1 MKKLSFLLAII
12 LLLSVFSMTSCNKNE
27 VPQETTPKV
36 TTPDTTLPTATTPN
50 ETTAPDVDP
59 PVVQASILVEQ
70 LAKYEVI
77 YAKDSSAEVKGEV
90 KPLVNAIY
98 NTFAV
103 MLNQRTD
110 LYYEGVESLA
120 KGQYEIL
127 IGHTNR
133 EESEIFLSTL
143 RWDDYGYG
151 IVGDKLVIAGK
162 NEDGTL
168 KALRAFLEYVGK
180 SEGGEVF
187 FTNADQFLVQTNYPY
202 PNLTINGISVSD
214 LSILCN
220 QEELGGIAQIIRD
233 AIIKASGVAVPI
245 VTDREIER
253 IENKLVIGRTNQI
266 IIDPAPED
274 IAYPT
279 GKEFYISK
287 LAGGLFIDACS
298 ASGYWSAAAYIAAQ
312 LSGECGEKVVFEQ
325 KQYMGEDAIGVMSFN
340 LKAESKTADYNA
352 RTDAVVDTILKY
364 RPAVVGVQE
373 ATDQWMNI
381 LREKLGDVYTIVGE
395 GRNAEGHDEHS
406 AILYLTAEFDC
417 LESGTRWL
425 SDTPEEKG
433 SQFAE
438 SHYKRIMTYVLLS
451 RKSDG
456 KQFLHVNTHLDYGTT
471 AAEEQ
476 VKVKQMQ
483 VIFDE
488 IAKLPSVSTTITGDF
503 NATVDSPV
511 YEMITANGYQDSC
524 PASLIP
530 SPTYH
535 GLMGTTGEAS
545 HIDFI
550 FAKGMET
557 SNYYRICTERVGNEN
572 VSDHYPI
579 FSILSFGEQ

>member
-12 LLLSVFSMTSCNKNE
+12 LLLSVFLMTACNKNE
-27 VPQETTPKV
+27 APQETTPKD
-36 TTPDTTLPTATTPN
+36 TAPDTTLPTATTPN
-50 ETTAPDVDP
+50 ETTAPDVEP
-59 PVVQASILVEQ
+59 PVVHASISLEQ
-70 LAKYEVI
+70 LAKYELI
-77 YAKDSSAEVKGEV
+77 YAKDSSKEVKSDV
-90 KPLVNAIY
+90 KPLLDRIY
-98 NTFAV
+98 NTFGI

-133 EESEIFLSTL
+133 EESETFLSAL

-151 IVGDKLVIAGK
+151 MVGDKLVIAGK

-168 KALRAFLEYVGK
+168 KALRAFLEFVSR
-180 SEGGEVF
+180 SEGRAVF

-214 LSILCN
+214 LAILCN
-220 QEELGGIAQIIRD
+220 QEELGGVAQIIRD
-233 AIIKASGVAVPI
+233 AIIKASGIAVPI
-245 VTDREIER
+245 VTDRDIER
-253 IENKLVIGRTNQI
+253 VENKLVIGRTNQI
-266 IIDPAPED
+266 IIDDAPVD
-274 IAYPT
+274 SAYPT

-298 ASGYWSAAAYIAAQ
+298 ASGYWSAAAYIAEQ

-340 LKAESKTADYNA
+340 LKAESKTAEYNA
-352 RTDAVVDTILKY
+352 RTDAVVGTILKY

-406 AILYLTAEFDC
+406 AILYLTEEFDC
-417 LESGTRWL
+417 IESGTKWL
-425 SDTPEEKG
+425 SDTPDNKG
-433 SQFAE
+433 SKFAE
-438 SHYKRIMTYVLLS
+438 SHYTRIMTYALLS

-471 AAEEQ
+471 EAEEQ

-488 IAKLPSVSTTITGDF
+488 IAKLSSVPTIITGDF

-511 YEMITANGYQDSC
+511 YEMITAKEYQDSC
-524 PASLIP
+524 PASLVP

-535 GLMGTTGEAS
+535 GLMGNTGEPS

-550 FAKGMET
+550 FSKGLET
-557 SNYYRICTERVGNEN
+557 SHYYRICTERAGNEN

-579 FSILSFGEQ
+579 FSILSFNQ